1 MSPDKLFTLRIRTS
15 QDPVTIHAFD
25 GNHIDPNTGHHR
37 IDVEIILRREVIFAR
52 GDTHCAVNRWTALDS
67 YSAKELVLSLAS
79 MKPGDTDDEYFANYT
94 PRQLEFANALG
105 DEISLERARRY
116 CDSET
121 GSLRQRYA
129 R

>member
-1 MSPDKLFTLRIRTS
+1 MDSKLFMLRIRTS
-15 QDPVTIHAFD
+15 QGLVTIHAFD
-25 GNHIDPNTGHHR
+25 DNHTDPSTGHMR
-37 IDVEIILRREVIFAR
+37 IDVEIKLAGEVIFAR
-52 GDTHCAVNRWTALDS
+52 GDTYCAVNRWTAIDS

-79 MKPGDTDDEYFANYT
+79 MKPGDTDAEYFAKYT

-121 GSLRQRYA
+121 GSLRKKYR
-129 R
+129 